1 MKNIELKIFL
11 DDFKKIATLL
21 KKIGARYK
29 ERLYQTDTYY
39 NCKTGRLKLRE
50 INNRDFELIFY
61 QRPDG
66 GNSKVSNY
74 EISNI
79 KRGQLKTIKSVL
91 TKLLGEKNIIK
102 KQRDLWMYKNTRIH
116 LDKVK
121 KLGKFLELETI
132 VKNGF
137 KEARVGHN
145 EIINLLG
152 LSKYKKYDKSYSD
165 LFLQNA
171 IPANRS
177 LLIDHTH

>member
-11 DDFKKIATLL
+11 DDFKEIATLL
-21 KKIGARYK
+21 KKIGARHK

-74 EISNI
+74 EILNI
-79 KRGQLKTIKSVL
+79 KRGQLKAIKSVL
-91 TKLLGEKNIIK
+91 SKSFGEKNIIK
-102 KQRDLWMYKNTRIH
+102 KERRLWMYKNTRIH
-116 LDKVK
+116 LDRVNN
-121 KLGKFLELETI
+121 LWKFLELETI

-137 KEARVGHN
+137 REARVEHN

-165 LFLQNA
+165 LFYKM
-171 IPANRS
+171 PF
-177 LLIDHTH
+177 LLTEVY